1 MKDYLHKFLEGSS
14 EPEIM
19 EPTKTGGIK
28 YDRHFRNAGERSF
41 EFTNTGKEPL
51 CIVSGKQTNFLVS
64 PPIGPGTKL
73 TIRVKA
79 NKKGHEFGVILAS
92 DYYPNIASA
101 PKLDGGGGGRT
112 SYLSSKSFSTKMFDA
127 IIVDVERFNIWGSYG
142 DYNAAAVK
150 YDQTEKILNNT
161 RIKQYE
167 EQRRFSKRDL
177 IDIVRRLLGF

>member
-1 MKDYLHKFLEGSS
+1 MTDILGMLEGGHLNLQTQVIQIHSNQ
-14 EPEIM
+14 EELL
-19 EPTKTGGIK
+19 KK
-28 YDRHFRNAGERSF
+28 LNCK
-41 EFTNTGKEPL
+41 GKEPL

-101 PKLDGGGGGRT
+101 PKLDGGGGRT
-112 SYLSSKSFSTKMFDA
+112 SYLDSKSFSTKMFDA

-167 EQRRFSKRDL
+167 EERRFSKRDL